1 MFLKFTVL
9 INLLHHYLSIPSLG
23 AGHLNYFPLF
33 FAITSKAAVNML
45 YTVLCA
51 YKRVSLG

>member
-9 INLLHHYLSIPSLG
+9 INLLHQYLSIPSLA

-33 FAITSKAAVNML
+33 FAITSKVAMNML